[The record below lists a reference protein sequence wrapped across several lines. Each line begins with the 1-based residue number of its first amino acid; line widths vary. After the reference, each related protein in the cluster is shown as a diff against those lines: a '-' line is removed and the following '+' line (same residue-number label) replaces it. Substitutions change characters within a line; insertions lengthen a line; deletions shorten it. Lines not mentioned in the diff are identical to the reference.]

1 MITNLKT
8 TFAGLKLSSPIIASA
23 SPLTATAEQCVELE
37 KAGVAAIVVK
47 SIFEESIAHNSQELA
62 DVLSHG
68 EETDYLDGY
77 IGEQMVS
84 EWRST
89 LKSIKDAC
97 TVPIIA
103 SMACRKIDT
112 WERYARVADEVGVDA
127 LELNLMNVARNTR
140 HTPYGD
146 TEHHLVHTVEVVRK
160 ITSLPIIVKLASNM
174 TNPAALVDRLK
185 ACGADG
191 VVLFNRM
198 VTPDINLKTLSY
210 GRGEVLGSSTDLYES
225 LRWIGLASD
234 RVPKLSYAASG
245 GVSNGEAMIKALL
258 VGASAVEVC
267 SVLYKKGIEA
277 IPEMLQTL
285 EEWMKANN
293 YQQVSDFRGVMNARK
308 TGGGAAFERT
318 QFFKHYG
325 KYE

>member
-146 TEHHLVHTVEVVRK
+146 TEHHLVHTVEVVSK

-191 VVLFNRM
+191 VVLFNRPYP
-198 VTPDINLKTLSY
+198 VDIDIETREYITGQVLTTPYNLATP
-210 GRGEVLGSSTDLYES
+210 
-225 LRWIGLASD
+225 LRWTGILSAE
-234 RVPKLSYAASG
+234 VPAIDYALSG
-245 GVSNGEAMIKALL
+245 GVKNWQDIVKAILA
-258 VGASAVEVC
+258 GASAVELC
-267 SVLYKKGIEA
+267 SALYEHGIDYIKE
-277 IPEMLQTL
+277 LKQGL
-285 EEWMKANN
+285 EEW
-293 YQQVSDFRGVMNARK
+293 QQSHFEESVDSYRGRMNASNSEY
-308 TGGGAAFERT
+308 AASLFRAHYLH
-318 QFFKHYG
+318 FKS
-325 KYE
+325 

>member
-191 VVLFNRM
+191 VVLFNRPYP
-198 VTPDINLKTLSY
+198 VDIDIETREYITGQVLTPD
-210 GRGEVLGSSTDLYES
+210 
-225 LRWIGLASD
+225 
-234 RVPKLSYAASG
+234 G
-245 GVSNGEAMIKALL
+245 GIT
-258 VGASAVEVC
+258 
-267 SVLYKKGIEA
+267 I
-277 IPEMLQTL
+277 
-285 EEWMKANN
+285 
-293 YQQVSDFRGVMNARK
+293 
-308 TGGGAAFERT
+308 
-318 QFFKHYG
+318 
-325 KYE
+325 